1 MAEALALLRE
11 EQELEAED
19 ARVVCDPSISV
30 ADLEKTLEELFT
42 VIGFRNLQPILDAI
56 RDAKCTWKTSPKA
69 GAWDLM

>member
-30 ADLEKTLEELFT
+30 ADLEKALEFFT
-42 VIGFRNLQPILDAI
+42 VMGFRNLQPVLDAI

>member
-30 ADLEKTLEELFT
+30 ADLEKALEEFFT
-42 VIGFRNLQPILDAI
+42 LLGWLQEPAAHLGGHQ
-56 RDAKCTWKTSPKA
+56 RSKGRWSRRSNPH
-69 GAWDLM
+69 